1 MTRQSSTVSRPSS
14 HQQVGDLGP
23 TPGSAETGENRDREW
38 QGAWRQNAMNNAVLA
53 RLTSRFRG
61 SIEAHQQEGN
71 VMTGVTLTSADLDP
85 RRRRILFRCWHRG
98 IREMDLVFGQ
108 FAEKEIAAL
117 SDVELDEFETIMAEE
132 DNDLVKLDHGNMA
145 GAGAFPDTDVWRLAA
160 YKPDFEYPAH
170 ALQEC
175 RMIPG
180 FDAKK
185 LATTRAADDRQC
197 AAGLEPLL
205 LAELAR
211 AGEPVA
217 YVLPMASAWPIS
229 SRCWLRRA

>member
-1 MTRQSSTVSRPSS
+1 
-14 HQQVGDLGP
+14 
-23 TPGSAETGENRDREW
+23 
-38 QGAWRQNAMNNAVLA
+38 MNNAVLA

-71 VMTGVTLTSADLDP
+71 VMTGVTLSSADLDP

-132 DNDLVKLDHGNMA
+132 DNDLARWIMGTWPVPERFQTPM
-145 GAGAFPDTDVWRLAA
+145 FRRLAA

-170 ALQEC
+170 ALP
-175 RMIPG
+175 RN
-180 FDAKK
+180 
-185 LATTRAADDRQC
+185 
-197 AAGLEPLL
+197 
-205 LAELAR
+205 AE
-211 AGEPVA
+211 
-217 YVLPMASAWPIS
+217 
-229 SRCWLRRA
+229 